1 MVDLDAF
8 RRAVRTRF
16 DEIDREFDGEY
27 AEELRT
33 LAGISQAEIDAI
45 TPDSTDV
52 ATYKKLMAVVEA
64 ASRHNVQAAE
74 LRQQIQA
81 LGAVAVK
88 IVTEK
93 APALARKVGLGI

>member
-8 RRAVRTRF
+8 RSAVHTRF
-16 DEIDREFDGEY
+16 DEIDQEFDGEF
-27 AEELRT
+27 AEELKS
-33 LAGISQAEIDAI
+33 LAGLSQAEIDAI
-45 TPDSTDV
+45 TPDTTDV

-81 LGAVAVK
+81 LGAIAVK

-93 APALARKVGLGI
+93 VPALALKLGLGI